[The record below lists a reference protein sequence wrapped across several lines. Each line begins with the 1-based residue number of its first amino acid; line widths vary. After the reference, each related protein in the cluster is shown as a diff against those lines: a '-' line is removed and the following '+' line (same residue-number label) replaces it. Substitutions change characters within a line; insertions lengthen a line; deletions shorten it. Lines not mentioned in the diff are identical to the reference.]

1 MIDHQHP
8 SSQHNAT
15 QATSLRES
23 KLNTL
28 GNTHASLYTPWGSAW
43 RVSLVTFAVL
53 GIFAMVGGILFYAH
67 QASEQNQTGA
77 VVVTSTQATQSPE
90 NTPSPTQT
98 ITPLPSTAPLPTSK
112 PLGTAT
118 PTPLSSSPEPSTGL
132 NLPNLTTISP
142 TEAPP
147 TPGADNSS
155 ANNSSSDV
163 VLTAWQCTSSRKLV
177 FRASNGWDRNKA
189 IEVARSE
196 SCARW
201 E

>member
-1 MIDHQHP
+1 MIDHQRP
-8 SSQHNAT
+8 SSHNNAT

-67 QASEQNQTGA
+67 RASEQSQPGA
-77 VVVTSTQATQSPE
+77 VVVTTTQATQSPE
-90 NTPSPTQT
+90 STPSPTPSN
-98 ITPLPSTAPLPTSK
+98 TPLPSTAPLPTSK

-142 TEAPP
+142 TEAPQ
-147 TPGADNSS
+147 TPSADNS
-155 ANNSSSDV
+155 NNSSSDV
-163 VLTAWQCTSSRKLV
+163 VLTAWQCSSSRKLV
-177 FRASNGWDRNKA
+177 FRASNGWDRNSA
-189 IEVARSE
+189 IEVARRE
-196 SCARW
+196 RCARW

>member
-1 MIDHQHP
+1 MIDHQRP
-8 SSQHNAT
+8 SSHHNAT
-15 QATSLRES
+15 QASSLRES

-28 GNTHASLYTPWGSAW
+28 GNTQASLYTPWGSAW

-67 QASEQNQTGA
+67 RASEQNQTGA
-77 VVVTSTQATQSPE
+77 VVVTTTQTQSSE
-90 NTPSPTQT
+90 NTPSPTPSS
-98 ITPLPSTAPLPTSK
+98 TPLPSTAPLPTSK

-147 TPGADNSS
+147 TPAADNS
-155 ANNSSSDV
+155 NNSSSDV
-163 VLTAWQCTSSRKLV
+163 VLTAWQCSSSRKLV
-177 FRASNGWDRNKA
+177 FRASNGWDRNSA
-189 IEVARSE
+189 IEVARRE
-196 SCARW
+196 RCARW

>member
-8 SSQHNAT
+8 SSHHNAT

-77 VVVTSTQATQSPE
+77 VVVTTTQTQSPE
-90 NTPSPTQT
+90 STPSPTQT

-118 PTPLSSSPEPSTGL
+118 PTPLSSPRPEPSTGL

-142 TEAPP
+142 TEAPK
-147 TPGADNSS
+147 TSSADNSNS
-155 ANNSSSDV
+155 SSSDV

>member
-1 MIDHQHP
+1 MIDHQRP
-8 SSQHNAT
+8 SSHNNAP

-67 QASEQNQTGA
+67 RASEQNQTGA
-77 VVVTSTQATQSPE
+77 VVVTTTQASQSPE
-90 NTPSPTQT
+90 STPSPTPSS
-98 ITPLPSTAPLPTSK
+98 TPLPSTAPLPTSK

-142 TEAPP
+142 TEAPK
-147 TPGADNSS
+147 TSSADNSNS
-155 ANNSSSDV
+155 SSSDV

>member
-1 MIDHQHP
+1 MIDHQRP
-8 SSQHNAT
+8 SSHHNAT

-67 QASEQNQTGA
+67 QASEQNQPGA
-77 VVVTSTQATQSPE
+77 VVVTTTQATQSPE

-147 TPGADNSS
+147 TPGADNS
-155 ANNSSSDV
+155 NNSSSDV

>member
-1 MIDHQHP
+1 MIDHQRP
-8 SSQHNAT
+8 SSHNNAT

-77 VVVTSTQATQSPE
+77 VVVTTTQTQSPE
-90 NTPSPTQT
+90 STPSPTPSS
-98 ITPLPSTAPLPTSK
+98 TPLPSTAPLPTSK

-118 PTPLSSSPEPSTGL
+118 PTPLSSPRPEPSTGL

-142 TEAPP
+142 TEAPK
-147 TPGADNSS
+147 TSSADNS
-155 ANNSSSDV
+155 NNSSSDV
-163 VLTAWQCTSSRKLV
+163 VLTAWQYTSSRKLV

>member
-1 MIDHQHP
+1 MIDHQRP
-8 SSQHNAT
+8 SSHNNTT

-77 VVVTSTQATQSPE
+77 VVVTTTQTQSPE
-90 NTPSPTQT
+90 STPSPTQT

-142 TEAPP
+142 TEAPQ
-147 TPGADNSS
+147 TPSADNS
-155 ANNSSSDV
+155 NNSSSDV
-163 VLTAWQCTSSRKLV
+163 VLTAWQCSSSRKLV
-177 FRASNGWDRNKA
+177 FRASNGWDRNSA
-189 IEVARSE
+189 IEVARRE
-196 SCARW
+196 RCARW

>member
-1 MIDHQHP
+1 MIDHQRP
-8 SSQHNAT
+8 SSHNNAP

-67 QASEQNQTGA
+67 RASEQNQTGA
-77 VVVTSTQATQSPE
+77 VVVTTTQTQSPE
-90 NTPSPTQT
+90 STPSPTQT

-118 PTPLSSSPEPSTGL
+118 PTPLSSPHPEPSTGL

-142 TEAPP
+142 TEAPQ
-147 TPGADNSS
+147 TPSADNS
-155 ANNSSSDV
+155 NNSSSDV
-163 VLTAWQCTSSRKLV
+163 VLTAWQCSSSRKLV
-177 FRASNGWDRNKA
+177 FRASNGWDRNSA
-189 IEVARSE
+189 IKVARSE

>member
-1 MIDHQHP
+1 MIDPPHP
-8 SSQHNAT
+8 SSHHNAT

-67 QASEQNQTGA
+67 QASQQNQTGA
-77 VVVTSTQATQSPE
+77 VVVTTTQTQSPE
-90 NTPSPTQT
+90 STPSPTPSS
-98 ITPLPSTAPLPTSK
+98 TPLPSTAPLPTSK

-118 PTPLSSSPEPSTGL
+118 PTPLSSPRPEPSTGL

-142 TEAPP
+142 TEAPK
-147 TPGADNSS
+147 TSSADNSS
-155 ANNSSSDV
+155 ADSSSSDV

>member
-1 MIDHQHP
+1 MIDHQRP
-8 SSQHNAT
+8 SSHHNAT

-53 GIFAMVGGILFYAH
+53 GIFTMVGGILFYAH

-77 VVVTSTQATQSPE
+77 VVVTTTQATQSPE
-90 NTPSPTQT
+90 STPSPTPSN
-98 ITPLPSTAPLPTSK
+98 TPLPSTAPLPTSK

-142 TEAPP
+142 TEAPQ
-147 TPGADNSS
+147 TPSADNS
-155 ANNSSSDV
+155 NNSSSDV
-163 VLTAWQCTSSRKLV
+163 VLTAWQCSSSRKLV
-177 FRASNGWDRNKA
+177 FRASNGWDRNSA

-196 SCARW
+196 RCARW

>member
-1 MIDHQHP
+1 MIDHQRP

-67 QASEQNQTGA
+67 RASEQNQTGA
-77 VVVTSTQATQSPE
+77 VVVTTTQTQSPE
-90 NTPSPTQT
+90 STPSPTPSS
-98 ITPLPSTAPLPTSK
+98 TPLPSTAPLPTSK

-147 TPGADNSS
+147 PLPQTTQVQTTP
-155 ANNSSSDV
+155 V
-163 VLTAWQCTSSRKLV
+163 QMW
-177 FRASNGWDRNKA
+177 F
-189 IEVARSE
+189 
-196 SCARW
+196 
-201 E
+201 

>member
-1 MIDHQHP
+1 MIDHQRP
-8 SSQHNAT
+8 SSHNNAT

-77 VVVTSTQATQSPE
+77 VVVTTTQTQSPE
-90 NTPSPTQT
+90 STPSPTPSS
-98 ITPLPSTAPLPTSK
+98 TPLPSTAPLPTSK

-118 PTPLSSSPEPSTGL
+118 PTPLSSPRPEPSTGL

-142 TEAPP
+142 TEAPK
-147 TPGADNSS
+147 TSSADNS
-155 ANNSSSDV
+155 NNSSSDV

-177 FRASNGWDRNKA
+177 FRASNGWDRNSA

-196 SCARW
+196 RCARW

>member
-1 MIDHQHP
+1 MIDHQRP
-8 SSQHNAT
+8 SSHHNAT

-28 GNTHASLYTPWGSAW
+28 GNTQASLYTPWGSAW

-67 QASEQNQTGA
+67 RASEQNQTGA
-77 VVVTSTQATQSPE
+77 VVVTTTQTQSPE
-90 NTPSPTQT
+90 STPSPTHSS
-98 ITPLPSTAPLPTSK
+98 TPLPSTAPLPTSK

-142 TEAPP
+142 TETPQ
-147 TPGADNSS
+147 TPGADNS
-155 ANNSSSDV
+155 NNSSSDV

>member
-8 SSQHNAT
+8 SSHNNAP

-77 VVVTSTQATQSPE
+77 VVVTTTQTQSPE
-90 NTPSPTQT
+90 STPSPTPSS
-98 ITPLPSTAPLPTSK
+98 TPLPSTAPLPTSK

-142 TEAPP
+142 TETPQ
-147 TPGADNSS
+147 TPGADNS
-155 ANNSSSDV
+155 NNSSSDV

>member
-1 MIDHQHP
+1 MIDHQRP
-8 SSQHNAT
+8 SSHHNAT

-67 QASEQNQTGA
+67 RASEQSQPGA
-77 VVVTSTQATQSPE
+77 VVVTTTQATQSPE
-90 NTPSPTQT
+90 STPSPTPSN
-98 ITPLPSTAPLPTSK
+98 TPLPSTAPLPTSK

-142 TEAPP
+142 TEAPK
-147 TPGADNSS
+147 TSSADNS
-155 ANNSSSDV
+155 NNSSSDV

>member
-1 MIDHQHP
+1 MIDPQRP
-8 SSQHNAT
+8 SSHHNAT

-77 VVVTSTQATQSPE
+77 VVVTT
-90 NTPSPTQT
+90 TQT
-98 ITPLPSTAPLPTSK
+98 Q
-112 PLGTAT
+112 
-118 PTPLSSSPEPSTGL
+118 
-132 NLPNLTTISP
+132 
-142 TEAPP
+142 
-147 TPGADNSS
+147 NSS

-163 VLTAWQCTSSRKLV
+163 VLTAWQCSSSRKLV
-177 FRASNGWDRNKA
+177 FRASNGWDRNSA

>member
-8 SSQHNAT
+8 SSHNNAP

-67 QASEQNQTGA
+67 RASEQNQTGA
-77 VVVTSTQATQSPE
+77 VVVTTTQTQSPE
-90 NTPSPTQT
+90 STPSPTPSS
-98 ITPLPSTAPLPTSK
+98 TPLPSTAPLPTSK

-118 PTPLSSSPEPSTGL
+118 PTPLSSPRPEPSTGL

-142 TEAPP
+142 TEAPK
-147 TPGADNSS
+147 TSSADNSNS
-155 ANNSSSDV
+155 SSSDV

>member
-8 SSQHNAT
+8 SSQHDAT

-67 QASEQNQTGA
+67 RASEQNQTGA
-77 VVVTSTQATQSPE
+77 VVVTTPQTQSSE
-90 NTPSPTQT
+90 NTPSPTPSS
-98 ITPLPSTAPLPTSK
+98 TPLPSTAPLPTSK

-147 TPGADNSS
+147 TPAADNS
-155 ANNSSSDV
+155 NNSSSDV
-163 VLTAWQCTSSRKLV
+163 VLTAWQCSSSRKLV
-177 FRASNGWDRNKA
+177 FRASNGWDRNSA

>member
-1 MIDHQHP
+1 MIDHQRP
-8 SSQHNAT
+8 SSHHNAT

-28 GNTHASLYTPWGSAW
+28 GNTQASLYTPWGSAW

-67 QASEQNQTGA
+67 QASQQSQPGA
-77 VVVTSTQATQSPE
+77 VVVTTTQTQSSE
-90 NTPSPTQT
+90 NTPSPTPSS
-98 ITPLPSTAPLPTSK
+98 TPLPSTAPLPTSK

-118 PTPLSSSPEPSTGL
+118 PTPLSSPRPEPSTGL

-142 TEAPP
+142 TEAPK
-147 TPGADNSS
+147 TSSADNS
-155 ANNSSSDV
+155 NNSSSDV

>member
-1 MIDHQHP
+1 MIDHQRP
-8 SSQHNAT
+8 SSHHNAT

-67 QASEQNQTGA
+67 QASEQNQPGA
-77 VVVTSTQATQSPE
+77 VVVTTTQATQSPE
-90 NTPSPTQT
+90 STPSPTQS

-118 PTPLSSSPEPSTGL
+118 PTPLSSPRPEPSTGL
-132 NLPNLTTISP
+132 TTSP
-142 TEAPP
+142 TEAPK
-147 TPGADNSS
+147 TSSADNSNS
-155 ANNSSSDV
+155 SSSDV

>member
-8 SSQHNAT
+8 SSHNNVP

-77 VVVTSTQATQSPE
+77 VVVTTTQTQSSE
-90 NTPSPTQT
+90 NTPSPTPSS
-98 ITPLPSTAPLPTSK
+98 TPLPSTAPLPTSK

-118 PTPLSSSPEPSTGL
+118 PTPLSSPRPEPSTGL

-142 TEAPP
+142 TEAPK
-147 TPGADNSS
+147 TSSADNSNS
-155 ANNSSSDV
+155 SSSDV

>member
-1 MIDHQHP
+1 MIDHQRP
-8 SSQHNAT
+8 SSHNNAP

-67 QASEQNQTGA
+67 QASQQNQTGA
-77 VVVTSTQATQSPE
+77 VVVTTTQATQSPE
-90 NTPSPTQT
+90 STPTPTPSS
-98 ITPLPSTAPLPTSK
+98 TPLPTTAPLPTSK

-142 TEAPP
+142 TEAPQ
-147 TPGADNSS
+147 TPSADNS
-155 ANNSSSDV
+155 NNSSSDV

-177 FRASNGWDRNKA
+177 FRASNGWDRNSA

-196 SCARW
+196 RCARW

>member
-8 SSQHNAT
+8 SSHHNVP

-77 VVVTSTQATQSPE
+77 VVVTTTQTQSSE
-90 NTPSPTQT
+90 STPSPTPSS
-98 ITPLPSTAPLPTSK
+98 TPLPSTAPLPTSK

-142 TEAPP
+142 TEAPK
-147 TPGADNSS
+147 TSSADNS
-155 ANNSSSDV
+155 NNSSSDV

>member
-8 SSQHNAT
+8 SSHNNAP

-77 VVVTSTQATQSPE
+77 VVVTTTQTQSPE
-90 NTPSPTQT
+90 STPS
-98 ITPLPSTAPLPTSK
+98 
-112 PLGTAT
+112 
-118 PTPLSSSPEPSTGL
+118 
-132 NLPNLTTISP
+132 
-142 TEAPP
+142 EAPP
-147 TPGADNSS
+147 TPAADNSS

-163 VLTAWQCTSSRKLV
+163 VLTAWQCSSSRKLV
-177 FRASNGWDRNKA
+177 FRASNGWDRNSA

>member
-67 QASEQNQTGA
+67 RASEQNQTGA
-77 VVVTSTQATQSPE
+77 VVVTTPQTQSPE
-90 NTPSPTQT
+90 STPSPTPSS
-98 ITPLPSTAPLPTSK
+98 TPLPSTAPLPTSK

-132 NLPNLTTISP
+132 NLPNLTTIPP

-147 TPGADNSS
+147 TPAAD
-155 ANNSSSDV
+155 NSSSDV
-163 VLTAWQCTSSRKLV
+163 VLTAWQCSSSRKLV
-177 FRASNGWDRNKA
+177 FRASNGWDRNSA

-196 SCARW
+196 HCARW

>member
-1 MIDHQHP
+1 MIDHQRP
-8 SSQHNAT
+8 SSHNNAT

-67 QASEQNQTGA
+67 RASEQSQPGT
-77 VVVTSTQATQSPE
+77 VVVTTTQATQSPE
-90 NTPSPTQT
+90 STPSPTPSN
-98 ITPLPSTAPLPTSK
+98 TPLPSTAPLPTSK

-142 TEAPP
+142 TEAPQ
-147 TPGADNSS
+147 TPSADNS
-155 ANNSSSDV
+155 NNSSSDV
-163 VLTAWQCTSSRKLV
+163 VLTAWQCSSSRKLV
-177 FRASNGWDRNKA
+177 FRASNGWDRNSA
-189 IEVARSE
+189 IEVARRE
-196 SCARW
+196 RCARW

>member
-1 MIDHQHP
+1 MIDHQRP

-67 QASEQNQTGA
+67 RASEQNQTGA
-77 VVVTSTQATQSPE
+77 VVVTTTQTQSPE
-90 NTPSPTQT
+90 STPRPTPSR
-98 ITPLPSTAPLPTSK
+98 TPLPSTAPRP
-112 PLGTAT
+112 PRPPRGPAP
-118 PTPLSSSPEPSTGL
+118 PTPLSSSPEPSTGV

-147 TPGADNSS
+147 TPAADNSS

-177 FRASNGWDRNKA
+177 FRASNGWDRNSA

>member
-8 SSQHNAT
+8 SSHNNAP

-77 VVVTSTQATQSPE
+77 VVVTTTQAAQSPE
-90 NTPSPTQT
+90 STPRPPPRS
-98 ITPLPSTAPLPTSK
+98 TPGPRTAPHPPRTRLSSAP
-112 PLGTAT
+112 

-147 TPGADNSS
+147 TPAADNSS

-163 VLTAWQCTSSRKLV
+163 VLTAWQCSSSRKLV
-177 FRASNGWDRNKA
+177 FRASNGWDRNSA

>member
-8 SSQHNAT
+8 SSHHNVP

-77 VVVTSTQATQSPE
+77 VVVTTTQTQSSE
-90 NTPSPTQT
+90 STPSPTPSS
-98 ITPLPSTAPLPTSK
+98 TPLPSTAPLPTSK

-118 PTPLSSSPEPSTGL
+118 PTPLSSPRPEPSTGL

-142 TEAPP
+142 TETPQ
-147 TPGADNSS
+147 TPGADNS
-155 ANNSSSDV
+155 NNSSSDV

>member
-1 MIDHQHP
+1 MIDHQLP
-8 SSQHNAT
+8 SSHNNAP

-67 QASEQNQTGA
+67 QASQQNQTGA
-77 VVVTSTQATQSPE
+77 VVVTTTQTQSPE
-90 NTPSPTQT
+90 STHSPTPSN
-98 ITPLPSTAPLPTSK
+98 TPLPSTAPLPTSK

-118 PTPLSSSPEPSTGL
+118 PTPLSSPRPEPSTGL

-142 TEAPP
+142 TEAPK
-147 TPGADNSS
+147 TSSADNSS
-155 ANNSSSDV
+155 ADSSSSDV

>member
-8 SSQHNAT
+8 SSHNNAP

-77 VVVTSTQATQSPE
+77 VVVTTTQTQSSE
-90 NTPSPTQT
+90 NTPSPTPSS
-98 ITPLPSTAPLPTSK
+98 TPLPSTAPLPTSK

-118 PTPLSSSPEPSTGL
+118 PTPLSPS
-132 NLPNLTTISP
+132 NPRRCPQAQN
-142 TEAPP
+142 PP
-147 TPGADNSS
+147 Q
-155 ANNSSSDV
+155 V
-163 VLTAWQCTSSRKLV
+163 
-177 FRASNGWDRNKA
+177 
-189 IEVARSE
+189 
-196 SCARW
+196 
-201 E
+201 

>member
-1 MIDHQHP
+1 MIDHQRP
-8 SSQHNAT
+8 SSHNNAT

-77 VVVTSTQATQSPE
+77 VVVTTTQATQSPE
-90 NTPSPTQT
+90 STPSPTPSS
-98 ITPLPSTAPLPTSK
+98 TPLPSTAPLPTSK

-142 TEAPP
+142 TEAPQ
-147 TPGADNSS
+147 TPSADNS
-155 ANNSSSDV
+155 NNSSSDV

-177 FRASNGWDRNKA
+177 FRASNGWDRNSA
-189 IEVARSE
+189 IEVARRE
-196 SCARW
+196 RCARW

>member
-1 MIDHQHP
+1 MIDHQRP
-8 SSQHNAT
+8 SSHNNAP

-67 QASEQNQTGA
+67 RASEQSQTGA
-77 VVVTSTQATQSPE
+77 VVVTTTQTQSPE
-90 NTPSPTQT
+90 STPSS
-98 ITPLPSTAPLPTSK
+98 TPLPSTAPLPTSK

-147 TPGADNSS
+147 TPAADNSS

>member
-8 SSQHNAT
+8 SSHHNVP

-77 VVVTSTQATQSPE
+77 VVVTTTQTQRSE
-90 NTPSPTQT
+90 STPSPTPSS
-98 ITPLPSTAPLPTSK
+98 TPRPSTAPLPTSK

-118 PTPLSSSPEPSTGL
+118 PTPLSSPRPEPSTGL

-142 TEAPP
+142 TETPQ
-147 TPGADNSS
+147 TPGADNS
-155 ANNSSSDV
+155 NNSSSDV

>member
-8 SSQHNAT
+8 SSHHNVP

-67 QASEQNQTGA
+67 RASEQNQTGA
-77 VVVTSTQATQSPE
+77 VVVTTTQTQSPE
-90 NTPSPTQT
+90 STPSPTPSS
-98 ITPLPSTAPLPTSK
+98 TPLPSTAPLPTSK

-142 TEAPP
+142 TEAPK
-147 TPGADNSS
+147 TSSADNSNS
-155 ANNSSSDV
+155 SSSDV

>member
-8 SSQHNAT
+8 SSHHNVP

-77 VVVTSTQATQSPE
+77 VVVTTTQTQSSE
-90 NTPSPTQT
+90 STPSPTPSS
-98 ITPLPSTAPLPTSK
+98 TPLPSTAPLPTSK

-118 PTPLSSSPEPSTGL
+118 PTPLSSPRPEPSTGL

-142 TEAPP
+142 TEAPK
-147 TPGADNSS
+147 TSSADNSNS
-155 ANNSSSDV
+155 SSSDV

>member
-1 MIDHQHP
+1 MIDHQRP
-8 SSQHNAT
+8 SSHNNAT

-67 QASEQNQTGA
+67 RASEQNQTGA
-77 VVVTSTQATQSPE
+77 VVVTTTQTQSPE
-90 NTPSPTQT
+90 STPSPTPSS
-98 ITPLPSTAPLPTSK
+98 TPLPSTAPLPTSK
-112 PLGTAT
+112 PLGTA
-118 PTPLSSSPEPSTGL
+118 TPLSSSPEPSTGL

-147 TPGADNSS
+147 TPAADNSS

-163 VLTAWQCTSSRKLV
+163 VLTAWQCSSSRKLV
-177 FRASNGWDRNKA
+177 FRASNGWDRNSA

>member
-1 MIDHQHP
+1 MTDHQRP
-8 SSQHNAT
+8 SSHHNAT

-77 VVVTSTQATQSPE
+77 VVVTTTQTQSSE
-90 NTPSPTQT
+90 STPSPTPSS
-98 ITPLPSTAPLPTSK
+98 TPLPSTAPLPTSK

-118 PTPLSSSPEPSTGL
+118 PTPLSSPRPEPSTGL

-142 TEAPP
+142 TETPQ
-147 TPGADNSS
+147 TPGADNS
-155 ANNSSSDV
+155 NNSSSDV

>member
-8 SSQHNAT
+8 SSHHNVP

-28 GNTHASLYTPWGSAW
+28 GNTHASLYTPWGLAW

-77 VVVTSTQATQSPE
+77 VVVTTTQTQSSE
-90 NTPSPTQT
+90 STPSPTQT

-118 PTPLSSSPEPSTGL
+118 PTPLSSPRPEPSTGL

-142 TEAPP
+142 TEAPK
-147 TPGADNSS
+147 TSSADNSNS
-155 ANNSSSDV
+155 SSSDV

>member
-1 MIDHQHP
+1 MIDPQRP
-8 SSQHNAT
+8 SSHHNAT

-67 QASEQNQTGA
+67 RASEQNQTGA
-77 VVVTSTQATQSPE
+77 VVVTTTQTQSPE
-90 NTPSPTQT
+90 STPSPTHSSTQ
-98 ITPLPSTAPLPTSK
+98 LPSTAPLPTSK

-147 TPGADNSS
+147 TPAADNSS

-177 FRASNGWDRNKA
+177 FRASNGWDRNSA